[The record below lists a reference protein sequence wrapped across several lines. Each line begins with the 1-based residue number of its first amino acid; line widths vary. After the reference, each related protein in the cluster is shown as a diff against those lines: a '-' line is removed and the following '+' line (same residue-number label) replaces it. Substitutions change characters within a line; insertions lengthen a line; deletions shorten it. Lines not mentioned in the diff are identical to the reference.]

1 MIENQR
7 ITGRMGFRNRSNGVF
22 HLSSI
27 VLILILAGGLLS
39 ACAAPLPDS
48 TPLPQPTLTNTLSAL
63 PTTPPTVTT
72 TPAAETPTLPI
83 ITSTI
88 EPLLVMPP
96 GASLTVN
103 GQTQTA
109 GIGAYCWTTT
119 TGDAVT
125 TACAKLDG
133 VPTAREPLVIVE
145 AATFNRTLPT

>member
-7 ITGRMGFRNRSNGVF
+7 ITGRMGFRNRTNEVF

-27 VLILILAGGLLS
+27 VLILILVGGLLS

-72 TPAAETPTLPI
+72 TPAAETATLPI

-88 EPLLVMPP
+88 EPSVWDASRCASDDQRSNTRQPGWFILLDNYS
-96 GASLTVN
+96 GETASYSRL
-103 GQTQTA
+103 
-109 GIGAYCWTTT
+109 
-119 TGDAVT
+119 
-125 TACAKLDG
+125 
-133 VPTAREPLVIVE
+133 RR
-145 AATFNRTLPT
+145 TFRRADRT